1 MNQILETNQS
11 VVLHNISWFSYKQI
25 ADAVQDQTPAHFTYD
40 RGNLE
45 IMVLSLQHEK
55 LKKILAMLFERLCE
69 ELDIEILRAGST
81 TFQREDLERGFEPD
95 ECYYV
100 ANAEKMRNKN
110 KVNLDFD
117 PPPDLT
123 IEIDIKHSSLNRMN
137 IFASVGIPEIW
148 RFDGENLAIYLLE
161 KNDYVASE
169 TSKIL
174 PFAERNRLSKLI
186 HFGSNSS
193 GKDFL
198 KEIRNYA
205 NELSAKINN

>member
-1 MNQILETNQS
+1 MNTVLETNQS

-45 IMVLSLQHEK
+45 IKVLSLQHEK
-55 LKKILAMLFERLCE
+55 LKKLLAMLFERLCE

-81 TFQREDLERGFEPD
+81 TFQREDLEHGFEPD

-100 ANAEKMRNKN
+100 ANAEQMRCKN

-148 RFDGENLAIYLLE
+148 RFDGENLTIYLLE
-161 KNDYVASE
+161 RNDYVLSE
-169 TSKIL
+169 TSKLL
-174 PFAERNRLSKLI
+174 PFAERNRLSELVI
-186 HFGSNSS
+186 FGINST
-193 GKDFL
+193 GKEFL
-198 KEIRNYA
+198 SKIREYAKELER
-205 NELSAKINN
+205 K

>member
-1 MNQILETNQS
+1 MNTVLETNQS

-45 IMVLSLQHEK
+45 IPVLSLQHEK
-55 LKKILAMLFERLCE
+55 LKKITAMLFERLCE

-100 ANAEKMRNKN
+100 ANAEQMRSKN

-123 IEIDIKHSSLNRMN
+123 IEIDIKHSSLNRMS

-148 RFDGENLAIYLLE
+148 RFDGKNLTIYLLE
-161 KNDYVASE
+161 KNDYIVSE
-169 TSKIL
+169 TSKLL
-174 PFAERNRLSKLI
+174 PFAERERLSKLVK
-186 HFGSNSS
+186 FGINST
-193 GKDFL
+193 GKEFL
-198 KEIRNYA
+198 SKIRGYAKELER
-205 NELSAKINN
+205 K